1 MRGAKK
7 STKKEEVCENWQ
19 KQTSQAAAVAAAA
32 YLESVSES
40 GEREGGRGLCSDV
53 VVPVAAA
60 AAVVAVD
67 DGGGALVREA
77 VSDAAAR
84 PVVIKLAG
92 GITKLLEHQSLL

>member
-1 MRGAKK
+1 M
-7 STKKEEVCENWQ
+7 
-19 KQTSQAAAVAAAA
+19 AAAAAA

-40 GEREGGRGLCSDV
+40 GERWGGRGLCSDV

-77 VSDAAAR
+77 VSDAAAACCDQACR
-84 PVVIKLAG
+84 SYHKIV
-92 GITKLLEHQSLL
+92 